1 MDKETYSWGGIGFLA
16 IFFLLIVAM
25 SRNGFGWGCGNG
37 FNGNFAGW
45 GFNGYGVGVPGYGL
59 GFEDYKAICAS
70 EKQEIINSARTQY
83 LVEEQAN
90 LTRANDTANAN
101 MLATKIDF
109 YAYQGLRDQ
118 LAEAQRQNLVLQ
130 NQLYNDRKFSDI
142 DKQLATISCKML
154 KTPDVTGVGA
164 VCPNSAIINGLGI
177 NSLNGCGCG
186 CSNLA

>member
-1 MDKETYSWGGIGFLA
+1 MDKETYSLGGIGFLA

-37 FNGNFAGW
+37 CNGAFSGW
-45 GFNGYGVGVPGYGL
+45 GFNGVGVPGYGF

-90 LTRANDTANAN
+90 LTRTNDTANAN

-154 KTPDVTGVGA
+154 KTPDISGLGA
-164 VCPNSAIINGLGI
+164 VCPNAAIINGLGI
-177 NSLNGCGCG
+177 NSNPYGCGCNG
-186 CSNLA
+186 AA

>member
-37 FNGNFAGW
+37 CNGTFAGW

-59 GFEDYKAICAS
+59 GFEDYKAICQS

-118 LAEAQRQNLVLQ
+118 LAEAQRKNLVLEK
-130 NQLYNDRKFSDI
+130 QLYNDRKFGAI
-142 DKQLATISCKML
+142 EAQLASISCRMAKEPQVYACSTSCSPIY
-154 KTPDVTGVGA
+154 TP
-164 VCPNSAIINGLGI
+164 SF
-177 NSLNGCGCG
+177 CGCG
-186 CSNLA
+186 CNNVA